1 MKKAFSLSVRV
12 YVQSAALIGIDVS
25 FFYPSMGLCF
35 LFLFFSFAASS
46 PFSTPCKGG
55 VCVCACVFVCAY
67 ICMVWMRLHRWTQI
81 STRHIFQ
88 RPLNVP
94 QGTGMWDV
102 ACWVP
107 RRAFL
112 IRFQETPNEACYKFF
127 VNDVAFLP
135 AGHAGTLRF
144 DLDNCFQSPLA
155 EKILH
160 GLPMVEEVTIGPHF
174 VTVRR
179 VDDADADAAARYFA
193 HKMGSRTDTPKEAA
207 RRSAALQQRVVDA
220 MLEGDADGVQPPP
233 TSSSS
238 SSSSSNDHGEQGVT
252 NSNGESSLHRED
264 ARQLKRDKL
273 SEKETE
279 EEVGTGEH
287 VDEATLRDLFLSTH
301 WSELKLHVSALLTDH
316 LFSGRPHVD
325 PDAPHPHP
333 DTLPQEGD
341 SEVVLILKELI
352 STTIRPQLQLDG
364 GDIRFVSLEGGVMY
378 VEMLGACRR
387 CKSSKTTLS
396 DLIER
401 TTRHWVPEVH
411 EVREAEQ
418 RKPPHKNFPRR
429 DETKSRNQEK
439 NETEAT
445 RTTVACGAE

>member
-1 MKKAFSLSVRV
+1 MRLSFIRQWVFAF
-12 YVQSAALIGIDVS
+12 
-25 FFYPSMGLCF
+25 FFFFFEAF
-35 LFLFFSFAASS
+35 L
-46 PFSTPCKGG
+46 PFSTACKGG
-55 VCVCACVFVCAY
+55 VSVCVCVFVCAY
-67 ICMVWMRLHRWTQI
+67 IRMVWMLLHRWAQI

-102 ACWVP
+102 ACWMP

-238 SSSSSNDHGEQGVT
+238 SNDHGEQGVT

-264 ARQLKRDKL
+264 ARQPKRDKL

-279 EEVGTGEH
+279 EEIGTGEH
-287 VDEATLRDLFLSTH
+287 VDEATLRDLLLSTH

-418 RKPPHKNFPRR
+418 RKPPHKNSPRR
-429 DETKSRNQEK
+429 GETKFRNQETTK
-439 NETEAT
+439 TVTT

>member
-1 MKKAFSLSVRV
+1 
-12 YVQSAALIGIDVS
+12 
-25 FFYPSMGLCF
+25 
-35 LFLFFSFAASS
+35 
-46 PFSTPCKGG
+46 
-55 VCVCACVFVCAY
+55 
-67 ICMVWMRLHRWTQI
+67 MVWMRLHRWTQI

-220 MLEGDADGVQPPP
+220 MLEGMLTEFNHHRHHHHHHHHHQ
-233 TSSSS
+233 TITE
-238 SSSSSNDHGEQGVT
+238 NRGVT

-264 ARQLKRDKL
+264 ARQLKRDK
-273 SEKETE
+273 TI
-279 EEVGTGEH
+279 GEGNRGGGRH
-287 VDEATLRDLFLSTH
+287 WRARDEATLRDLFS
-301 WSELKLHVSALLTDH
+301 
-316 LFSGRPHVD
+316 FYP
-325 PDAPHPHP
+325 
-333 DTLPQEGD
+333 
-341 SEVVLILKELI
+341 
-352 STTIRPQLQLDG
+352 
-364 GDIRFVSLEGGVMY
+364 LE
-378 VEMLGACRR
+378 
-387 CKSSKTTLS
+387 
-396 DLIER
+396 
-401 TTRHWVPEVH
+401 
-411 EVREAEQ
+411 
-418 RKPPHKNFPRR
+418 
-429 DETKSRNQEK
+429 
-439 NETEAT
+439 
-445 RTTVACGAE
+445 